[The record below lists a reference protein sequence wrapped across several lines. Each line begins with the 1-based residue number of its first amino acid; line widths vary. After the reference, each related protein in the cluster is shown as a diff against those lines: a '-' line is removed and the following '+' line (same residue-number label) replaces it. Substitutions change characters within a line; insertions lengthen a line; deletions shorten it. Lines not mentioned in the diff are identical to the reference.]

1 MIVIK
6 LILATV
12 AALAGIGC
20 TIFILV
26 EAFKDEIW
34 KGIVSFLCWLYLL
47 YYAVFEWEH
56 DWKWPILLVSFGG
69 NAIAAGIWRM

>member
-1 MIVIK
+1 MFVIK

-20 TIFILV
+20 TIYILV

-34 KGIVSFLCWLYLL
+34 KGIVGLLCGLYLL
-47 YYAVFEWEH
+47 YFAVFEWEH
-56 DWKWPILLVSFGG
+56 DWKWTILLVSFGG